1 MINDTLHI
9 GDIVV
14 ENRQSFVVERTPHFS
29 DEDKQSFL
37 VLNFAEHTETGDNLI
52 VYQNVHTGK
61 IRCGLMETFTAKTDL
76 VVADNF
82 NFSQACITLGKK
94 HKFYPG
100 DIVRH
105 FKWDSFSPEDRNAG
119 KGLYEILYYAEYL
132 EEDVVVYRALDTKD
146 LFEANLAQDSKNS
159 QNSTACLKVWVRPVT
174 MFESEVDREKYP
186 NVRQT
191 HRFELALRRTNCSTI
206 IMK

>member
-14 ENRQSFVVERTPHFS
+14 ENRQSFVVEGTPYFS

-37 VLNFAEHTETGDNLI
+37 VLNFAEHTETGDSLV

-61 IRCGLMETFTAKTDL
+61 IRCGLAETFVAKTDL
-76 VVADNF
+76 VVTDNF

-105 FKWDSFSPEDRNAG
+105 FKCDSFSPEDRNAG

-132 EEDVVVYRALDTKD
+132 EEDVVIYRSLDTKD
-146 LFEANLAQDSKNS
+146 LFEANLDQNS
-159 QNSTACLKVWVRPVT
+159 QNDTTCLKVWVRPVT

-186 NVRQT
+186 NARQT

>member
-14 ENRQSFVVERTPHFS
+14 ESKQSFMEKDR
-29 DEDKQSFL
+29 QAFL
-37 VLNFAEHTETGDNLI
+37 VLNFAEHTETGDNLV
-52 VYQNVHTGK
+52 VYQDVHTGK

-76 VVADNF
+76 AVANNF
-82 NFSQACITLGKK
+82 SFSQACITLGEK
-94 HKFYPG
+94 HRFYPG

-132 EEDVVVYRALDTKD
+132 EEDVVV
-146 LFEANLAQDSKNS
+146 
-159 QNSTACLKVWVRPVT
+159 
-174 MFESEVDREKYP
+174 
-186 NVRQT
+186 
-191 HRFELALRRTNCSTI
+191 
-206 IMK
+206 

>member
-14 ENRQSFVVERTPHFS
+14 ESKQSFMEKDRHA
-29 DEDKQSFL
+29 FL
-37 VLNFAEHTETGDNLI
+37 VLNFAEHTETGDNLV
-52 VYQNVHTGK
+52 VYQDVHTGK

-76 VVADNF
+76 AVANNF
-82 NFSQACITLGKK
+82 SFSQACITLGEK
-94 HKFYPG
+94 HRFYPG

-105 FKWDSFSPEDRNAG
+105 FKWDNFSPEDRNAG

-132 EEDVVVYRALDTKD
+132 EEDVVVYRSLDTKD
-146 LFEANLAQDSKNS
+146 LFESNLTQNFDLAKNS
-159 QNSTACLKVWVRPVT
+159 SNDTTCLKVWVRPAT

-186 NVRQT
+186 NARQT

>member
-14 ENRQSFVVERTPHFS
+14 ENRQSFVVEGTPHFS

-61 IRCGLMETFTAKTDL
+61 IRCGLIETFTAKTDL

-146 LFEANLAQDSKNS
+146 LFEAQDSKNS
-159 QNSTACLKVWVRPVT
+159 KNNTTCLKVWVRPVT

-186 NVRQT
+186 NARQT

>member
-14 ENRQSFVVERTPHFS
+14 ENRQSFVVEGTPYFS

-37 VLNFAEHTETGDNLI
+37 VLNFAEHTETGDSLV

-146 LFEANLAQDSKNS
+146 LFEAQNSKNS
-159 QNSTACLKVWVRPVT
+159 QNNTACLKVWVRPVT

-186 NVRQT
+186 NARQT
-191 HRFELALRRTNCSTI
+191 HRCELALRRTNCSTI